1 MRRLDYMT
9 ITGILAGTF
18 VVAAGVLTGSNIGL
32 FWNFPSVLITV
43 GGSFFT
49 VVMQY
54 DLKQIKDV
62 FRVARQAF
70 TTAETQ
76 IHDDLIPIFTRL
88 ARKARKE
95 GLLSLE
101 DEMDIIPDP
110 LFAKGV
116 QLMVDAIDPD
126 TIRDILE
133 AEIDSM
139 EERHELGQNV
149 FKTWAAMAPAFGM
162 IGTLIGL
169 VQMLALIDTPDALG
183 PGMAVA
189 LLTTLYG
196 SLMAN
201 MFFTPIAGKLAL
213 RSREE
218 VRFKTIILEGIIC
231 IQSGMNPRIIEEKL
245 SALIPPGNRK
255 KDEIFELN
263 PEVSIHAAS

>member
-1 MRRLDYMT
+1 MRRFDLMT
-9 ITGILAGTF
+9 IIGISAGILVVTAGI
-18 VVAAGVLTGSNIGL
+18 LTGSNIGL

-49 VVMQY
+49 VVIQY
-54 DLKQIKDV
+54 DFNQVRDVIK
-62 FRVARQAF
+62 VARKAF
-70 TTAETQ
+70 TTEDSIEEDLVGVFTQ
-76 IHDDLIPIFTRL
+76 L

-95 GLLSLE
+95 GLLALE
-101 DEMDIIPDP
+101 DEMDILPDP
-110 LFAKGV
+110 LFKKGL

-133 AEIDSM
+133 TEIDSM
-139 EERHELGQNV
+139 EERHELGQSV
-149 FKTWAAMAPAFGM
+149 FKSWASMAPAFGM

-169 VQMLALIDTPDALG
+169 VQMLALIDNPDSLG

-201 MFFTPIAGKLAL
+201 MLFTPIAGKLAL

-218 VRFKTIILEGIIC
+218 IRLKTIILEGVIC
-231 IQSGMNPRIIEEKL
+231 IQSGMNPMMIEEKL
-245 SALIPPGNRK
+245 NALLPPNSRK
-255 KDEIFELN
+255 LPVIG
-263 PEVSIHAAS
+263 VSVDAAS

>member
-1 MRRLDYMT
+1 MDLMT
-9 ITGILAGTF
+9 IVGILAGVL
-18 VVAAGVLTGSNIGL
+18 VVVLGILTGSGIGL

-49 VVMQY
+49 VVIQY
-54 DLKQIKDV
+54 DLKQVRDV
-62 FRVARQAF
+62 MKVARQAF
-70 TTAETQ
+70 TTEVSPSN
-76 IHDDLIPIFTRL
+76 DLIKVFAGL

-101 DEMDIIPDP
+101 DEVDAVSDP
-110 LFAKGV
+110 LFAKGL

-133 AEIDSM
+133 TEIDSM
-139 EERHELGQNV
+139 EERHELGQSV
-149 FKTWAAMAPAFGM
+149 FRSWAAMAPAFGM

-169 VQMLALIDTPDALG
+169 VQMLSLIKNPDALG

-196 SLMAN
+196 SLLAN
-201 MFFTPIAGKLAL
+201 LLFTPIAGKLAL

-218 VRFKTIILEGIIC
+218 IRNKMIIVEGVIG
-231 IQSGMNPRIIEEKL
+231 IQSGMNPRILEEKL
-245 SALIPPGNRK
+245 NALIPPGNRK
-255 KDEIFELN
+255 TNIFG
-263 PEVSIHAAS
+263 VQADASA